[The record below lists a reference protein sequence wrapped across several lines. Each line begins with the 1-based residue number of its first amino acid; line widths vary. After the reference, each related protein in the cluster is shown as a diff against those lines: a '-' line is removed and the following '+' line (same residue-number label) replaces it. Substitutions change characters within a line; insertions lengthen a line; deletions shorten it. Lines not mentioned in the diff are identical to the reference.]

1 MLDGRPQFADFLRS
15 NADASLEITFASAA
29 SFRNILGTVREDAE
43 PSFVP
48 AFPDNLKTASGE
60 IASRCR
66 RL

>member
-1 MLDGRPQFADFLRS
+1 MVDLS
-15 NADASLEITFASAA
+15 SLTLSVQMPVPAWKLTLPVVN
-29 SFRNILGTVREDAE
+29 FRNILGTVREDAE

-48 AFPDNLKTASGE
+48 AFPDNLKTAGWE